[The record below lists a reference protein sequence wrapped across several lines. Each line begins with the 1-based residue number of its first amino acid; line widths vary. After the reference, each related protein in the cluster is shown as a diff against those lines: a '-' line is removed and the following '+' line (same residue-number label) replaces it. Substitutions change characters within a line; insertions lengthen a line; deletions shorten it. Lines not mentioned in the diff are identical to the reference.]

1 MAYWVCCLRPKTN
14 AAPGTETDM
23 EGIFESIIT
32 KNMAM
37 LATAAIAVLFF
48 IGKIPLKSG
57 GTVNQ
62 TKFWSTWGVFV
73 LLGFCLAGAFMPGVS
88 GLEEGAWGDTVVFAL
103 VASIVAHLGRAVL
116 KPVLFRKLEG
126 KNPVEKSPSDEL

>member
-1 MAYWVCCLRPKTN
+1 
-14 AAPGTETDM
+14 M

-48 IGKIPLKSG
+48 IGKVPLKKG

-62 TKFWSTWGVFV
+62 TKFWSTWGTFV
-73 LLGFCLAGAFMPGVS
+73 LLGFCLVGAFAPGVS
-88 GLEEGAWGDTVVFAL
+88 GLEKGAWGDTIVFAL

-116 KPVLFRKLEG
+116 KPVLLRKLEG
-126 KNPVEKSPSDEL
+126 KNPAGNGSANEL